1 MKFTLSW
8 LKDHLDT
15 SATLTEICDALVNL
29 GLEVE
34 GIEDPAAKLKGFV
47 VAYVKER
54 DKHPN
59 ADRLSLCKIDD
70 GSGNLLQVV
79 CGAPNVRQG
88 LKIAFAREGTVI
100 PSTGQALKK
109 GVIRDVESSGMICSA
124 GELMLAGDSEGI
136 MELDENLAPGQ
147 DLAEALGL
155 NDPVVELSITPN
167 RSDCFGVRGIARD
180 LAAAG
185 LGTLKP
191 LTYKKTTGTFD
202 SPVSVVIEDS
212 ASCPDFQGFY
222 VRGIKN
228 AQAPDW
234 VRRRL
239 DAIGQRSINAAVDMT
254 NYLTFDLGRPLHV
267 FDASKIASELVITAA
282 NGGESFS
289 ALNDKDYTLSQ
300 GMTVIASGKDVVSL
314 GAIMGGRESGASES
328 TTDLFIESA
337 LWNPIRVATTGRE
350 LQILSDARARFERGV
365 DPESQG
371 FGLDAAVAL
380 ILDWCGG
387 EVSHRVVA
395 SHKNGAPVTPSRTAI
410 HLTQSRL
417 KSLAGFD
424 VPMTQAADIL
434 TSLGFSVSVK
444 TDALEAIAPSWRPDV
459 DGSAD
464 LIEEILRIIGYDNI
478 PAVPLPQVASK
489 PMVPSKRYVVQRA
502 LAARGLNECQT
513 WAFVSDAKAD
523 LFGGQANHLVLENP
537 ISVELKVMRPS
548 IVPNLVEAAL
558 RNHNRDL
565 KNSRL
570 FEVANQFSDKG
581 QFLMATG
588 VRSHKNHDRHW
599 QDSVRDVDAF
609 DAKADAFAVM
619 ASLGLSESSV
629 QIEQSAI
636 SYYHPGRSGTIR
648 QGNRILGYFGELHP
662 RVLKDMDVDF
672 PVVAF
677 EVFLDLLP
685 DVKIKKTIA
694 TLSNLQPVTKD
705 FAFVVDRDLPAE
717 KITTAISK
725 VDRKLISSVTVFDV
739 YAGDKMDAAKKSV
752 AVEVRFEPTN
762 ATLTDEEIHGLMNK
776 IIEQVHK
783 TTGGE
788 LRA

>member
-15 SATLTEICDALVNL
+15 TATSSEICDALVRL

-34 GIEDPAAKLKGFV
+34 SVDNPAEKLKGFV

-59 ADRLSLCKIDD
+59 ADRLSLCQIDD
-70 GSGNLLQVV
+70 GSGQLLQVV

-100 PSTGQALKK
+100 PITGQALKK
-109 GVIRDVESSGMICSA
+109 GVIRDVESNGMICSSR
-124 GELMLAGDSEGI
+124 ELMLGDDHDGI
-136 MELDENLAPGQ
+136 MELDDALIPGQ

-155 NDPVVELSITPN
+155 NDCVIELSITPN

-191 LTYKKTTGTFD
+191 LTYPKLVGTFD
-202 SPVSVVIEDS
+202 SPVSVVIDDS
-212 ASCPDFQGFY
+212 ASCPDFQGYY

-228 AQAPDW
+228 GQAPVW

-239 DAIGQRSINAAVDMT
+239 DAVGQRCINAAVDMT
-254 NYLTFDLGRPLHV
+254 NYLTIDLGRPLHV
-267 FDASKIASELVITAA
+267 FDASKIGTTLTVQKAE
-282 NGGESFS
+282 GGESFS
-289 ALNDKDYTLSQ
+289 ALNDKEYTLSA
-300 GMTVIASGKDVVSL
+300 GMTKITSKGAVVSL
-314 GAIMGGRESGASES
+314 GAIIGGASSGASEA
-328 TTDLFIESA
+328 TTDLLIESA
-337 LWNPIRVATTGRE
+337 LWDPIRVATTGRE
-350 LQILSDARARFERGV
+350 LQILSDARTRFERGV
-365 DPESQG
+365 DPDSQT

-387 EVSHRVVA
+387 ETSHRVVA
-395 SHKNGAPVTPSRTAI
+395 SHKNGTPQPPQKSAI
-410 HLTQSRL
+410 TLTQERL
-417 KSLAGFD
+417 ASLAGYAI
-424 VPMTQAADIL
+424 PLEQAATIL
-434 TSLGFSVSVK
+434 TSLGFNVMVHAQSL
-444 TDALEAIAPSWRPDV
+444 DAVPPSWRPDIE
-459 DGSAD
+459 GSAD

-478 PAVPLPQVASK
+478 PAIPLPQVASK
-489 PMVPSKRYVVQRA
+489 PTVLSKRHVVQRS

-513 WAFVSDAKAD
+513 WAFISDEKAA
-523 LFGGQANHLVLENP
+523 LFGGQASHLSLENP

-548 IVPNLVEAAL
+548 ILPNLVEAAL

-581 QFLMATG
+581 QFLMAAGLRT
-588 VRSHKNHDRHW
+588 HKNHDRHW
-599 QDSVRDVDAF
+599 QETQRDVDVF

-629 QIEQSAI
+629 QVEQSAV

-662 RVLKDMDVDF
+662 RTLRSMDVDF

-685 DVKIKKTIA
+685 EVKVKKNIA
-694 TLSNLQPVTKD
+694 SLSNLQPVTKD
-705 FAFVVDRDLPAE
+705 FAFVVDRDLPVE
-717 KITTAISK
+717 KITNAISK
-725 VDRKLISSVTVFDV
+725 VDRKLITDVVVFDV
-739 YAGDKMDAAKKSV
+739 YAGDKIEAGKKSV
-752 AVEVRFEPTN
+752 AVEVRLEPVN
-762 ATLTDEEIHGLMNK
+762 ATLTDEEIHVVMGK
-776 IIEQVHK
+776 IIDQVQK
-783 TTGGE
+783 ATGGE
-788 LRA
+788 LRS